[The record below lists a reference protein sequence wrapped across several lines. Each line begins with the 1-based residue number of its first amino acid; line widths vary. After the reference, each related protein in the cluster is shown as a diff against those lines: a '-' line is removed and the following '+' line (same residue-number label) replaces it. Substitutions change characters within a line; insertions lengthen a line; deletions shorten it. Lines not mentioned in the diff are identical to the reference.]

1 MRINQRTQNLL
12 NLAKDPDAINK
23 ITDDQFDLLNDL
35 SDRLRINREDL
46 ATEPEGFLNE
56 TLDELKTQ
64 LDTLQT
70 DLNRRRE
77 YGKMGFIAETGYL
90 GTGDAVTYNYMFD
103 EGLDFDMVR
112 LPTGK
117 GEIRGAQGRLY
128 KINRATGEAI
138 PDVGTW
144 IRRPFNEDAVTLA
157 PQRIKEPDANRV
169 IQRFHKTMSELG
181 NLEDTLQVHYLSK
194 IDDSVD
200 DILTA
205 LRKRGAILMAEAEEV
220 WGTEGAQRLAYILQP
235 EYSRPRRVFDVME
248 NLDTGVRR
256 RMNDVGQVEPSR
268 AGVVGPQSGKVSGVR
283 TSLRTSVR
291 NDMESLERTL
301 MQERAMY
308 LDEDVTNIAL
318 LDDTT
323 QVEGARFRPSGTQS
337 QIDPNAPLQVSEAAA
352 TVRNT

>member
-1 MRINQRTQNLL
+1 MALL
-12 NLAKDPDAINK
+12 GTICSLPAPLTFTILLFNFTVLAKRAVLSSGKSKAALPDLRPMVPKRSNASLRICPEGVAVTITPALSASNKQCYPTSHQPTEQTLLAQDPDAINK

-200 DILTA
+200 DILNCVA
-205 LRKRGAILMAEAEEV
+205 
-220 WGTEGAQRLAYILQP
+220 
-235 EYSRPRRVFDVME
+235 
-248 NLDTGVRR
+248 
-256 RMNDVGQVEPSR
+256 
-268 AGVVGPQSGKVSGVR
+268 
-283 TSLRTSVR
+283 
-291 NDMESLERTL
+291 
-301 MQERAMY
+301 
-308 LDEDVTNIAL
+308 
-318 LDDTT
+318 
-323 QVEGARFRPSGTQS
+323 
-337 QIDPNAPLQVSEAAA
+337 
-352 TVRNT
+352 